1 MLPLYD
7 ANPTRSTPIMVY
19 TLVLC
24 NTAVF
29 LYQVFILSNQVLISM
44 FFETWAVIP
53 KQLYSNPNH
62 EYFTLISYQ
71 FLHGG
76 WGHIIGNMWYLWIFG
91 NNVEDYLGKFRF
103 MFFYLACGVIAA
115 VVQSIFSAN
124 VNAPLVGA
132 SGSVS
137 GVMGAYIRKYPRAI
151 VFTLIPPVFVVPL
164 PAVVLLG
171 FWIVGQTIYAF
182 TAFHSNVAFIAHV
195 AGFVA
200 GMVLV
205 KTFSEEEE

>member
-7 ANPTRSTPIMVY
+7 ANPTRSTPVMVY

-24 NTAVF
+24 NVAVF
-29 LYQVFILSNQVLISM
+29 LYQVLILGNHVLM
-44 FFETWAVIP
+44 NVFFETWAVIP
-53 KQLYSNPNH
+53 KQLFSNPNQ

-76 WGHIIGNMWYLWIFG
+76 WEHILSNMWYLWIFG

-151 VFTLIPPVFVVPL
+151 VFTLIPPIFIVPL

-182 TAFHSNVAFIAHV
+182 TALHSNVAFIAHV
-195 AGFVA
+195 AGFAA
-200 GMVLV
+200 GMILV
-205 KTFSEEEE
+205 RTFSEEEE